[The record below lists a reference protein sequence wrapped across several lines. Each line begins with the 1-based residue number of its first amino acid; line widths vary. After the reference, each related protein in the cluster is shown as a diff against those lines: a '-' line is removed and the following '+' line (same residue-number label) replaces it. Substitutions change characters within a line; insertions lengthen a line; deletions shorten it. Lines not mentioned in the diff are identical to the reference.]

1 VALLDGAATADARY
15 RPEVRRLA
23 LALVAGLPK
32 LDAAH
37 IAPAIHAAVR
47 DHIRFVGEG
56 IETFDD
62 PIATWMQRA
71 GDCDDFARLLLA
83 LYRALGLKARLVAW
97 ERLGKGGGHAT
108 VQVWDGTAWRWAEA
122 SIKARFG
129 EEPKDAYR
137 RLHPRGGGA
146 RAELGELAGLG
157 DLEVELAS
165 DAARHARARSLM
177 LGAWPGVPGAP
188 PASPPAVQAAHAIA
202 LLETS
207 LGAWPGVPAMAS
219 SHNWGAVQV
228 PGVHPPC
235 PPGSQES
242 GDTHANGSK
251 YRACFR
257 VYPDDAAGVAD
268 FLGVL
273 FAGRARRAA
282 LETGDADEL
291 ARAMVTPPAYAE
303 AFPPGDRGGV
313 QGAGRGRVV
322 GSRVARGPVGRTRG
336 NGCRGARRCGLVPL
350 GASSWVIPPRSC
362 SRRSPPFGRTRRPS
376 RSSRPGRG
384 RRWTF

>member
-1 VALLDGAATADARY
+1 
-15 RPEVRRLA
+15 
-23 LALVAGLPK
+23 
-32 LDAAH
+32 
-37 IAPAIHAAVR
+37 
-47 DHIRFVGEG
+47 
-56 IETFDD
+56 
-62 PIATWMQRA
+62 
-71 GDCDDFARLLLA
+71 
-83 LYRALGLKARLVAW
+83 
-97 ERLGKGGGHAT
+97 
-108 VQVWDGTAWRWAEA
+108 VWDGTAWRWAEA

-303 AFPPGDRGGV
+303 GT
-313 QGAGRGRVV
+313 
-322 GSRVARGPVGRTRG
+322 GRTLGQRIANYRDRHFLPAIAVVSKALG
-336 NGCRGARRCGLVPL
+336 EGALWAPASRAGLWVGL
-350 GASSWVIPPRSC
+350 GATGVAVLGGAAWYRW
-362 SRRSPPFGRTRRPS
+362 
-376 RSSRPGRG
+376 G
-384 RRWTF
+384 RRHG